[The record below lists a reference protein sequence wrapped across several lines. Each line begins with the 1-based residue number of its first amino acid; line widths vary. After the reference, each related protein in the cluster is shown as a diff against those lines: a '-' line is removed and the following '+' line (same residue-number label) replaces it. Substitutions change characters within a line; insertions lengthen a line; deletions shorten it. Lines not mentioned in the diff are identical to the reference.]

1 MIFLQGSNRRDKA
14 RLQVA
19 KLHEHIANQR
29 QDMLHKLSA
38 DLVRRND
45 VICIEDLAQKKM
57 VKNHCLAKSI
67 ADTSWGE
74 FRRQLEYK
82 AAWYGKRVVTIDRFY
97 PPPASFAQSAAY
109 SGQGRKTLP
118 CGSGLTPSVGQTTTE
133 TAAPQKTYCKRV
145 CACWRNLNIWYGG
158 TRPNLYARGHRVSSC
173 FGRLWWTNREFP
185 GFSHGECQLLAS
197 LLCGIISSSAKSG
210 SMEISVFARNVNTL
224 VYSMA

>member
-38 DLVRRND
+38 GLVRRND
-45 VICIEDLAQKKM
+45 VICIDDLAQKNM

-67 ADTSWGE
+67 TDASWGE

-97 PPPASFAQSAAY
+97 PSSQFCSVCGVQWAVTKVLAVREWTYPECGTNYDRDRNAA
-109 SGQGRKTLP
+109 KKHT
-118 CGSGLTPSVGQTTTE
+118 
-133 TAAPQKTYCKRV
+133 
-145 CACWRNLNIWYGG
+145 
-158 TRPNLYARGHRVSSC
+158 ARGPAPV
-173 FGRLWWTNREFP
+173 GV
-185 GFSHGECQLLAS
+185 
-197 LLCGIISSSAKSG
+197 I
-210 SMEISVFARNVNTL
+210 
-224 VYSMA
+224 

>member
-67 ADTSWGE
+67 ADASWGE
-74 FRRQLEYK
+74 FRR
-82 AAWYGKRVVTIDRFY
+82 
-97 PPPASFAQSAAY
+97 
-109 SGQGRKTLP
+109 
-118 CGSGLTPSVGQTTTE
+118 
-133 TAAPQKTYCKRV
+133 
-145 CACWRNLNIWYGG
+145 
-158 TRPNLYARGHRVSSC
+158 
-173 FGRLWWTNREFP
+173 
-185 GFSHGECQLLAS
+185 
-197 LLCGIISSSAKSG
+197 
-210 SMEISVFARNVNTL
+210 
-224 VYSMA
+224 